1 MSVEQNHWSVYR
13 KMLGGWEATVPLR
26 ADAPRALLDWVVEII
41 DAGFRTEVA
50 RFRKEDGTYW
60 QRDELV
66 RWLERGLAE
75 RQVVDAFAFARR
87 FDRVGS
93 KIAYADERGITEGL
107 IDDVGGLL
115 RRLRGP
121 EIGEQTYASRT
132 CAPLWIGGHAINFDP
147 AWTGPMSAAHL
158 PSTSVK
164 IVFECDI
171 WLPWVPGYFD
181 PSDRENF
188 YDNRPLAE
196 RHTPRLNEFLAAV
209 RAASASRGGGWEV
222 VRLSERP
229 WLPRMLVDDGID
241 LAATAPLMTEE
252 R

>member
-1 MSVEQNHWSVYR
+1 VSVEQNHWSVYR
-13 KMLGGWEATVPLR
+13 RVLGGWRASVPLR
-26 ADAPRALLDWVVEII
+26 ADAPRALFDWVAEVI
-41 DAGFRTEVA
+41 DAGYRTEIA
-50 RFRKEDGTYW
+50 HFRKEDGSCW
-60 QRDELV
+60 QHDELMAS
-66 RWLERGLAE
+66 LERGLAE

-87 FDRVGS
+87 SDRVAS
-93 KIAYADERGITEGL
+93 KLAYVDERGITDGL
-107 IDDVGGLL
+107 VDDVGALL

-121 EIGEQTYASRT
+121 EIGEQTYASRI
-132 CAPLWIGGHAINFDP
+132 CGPLWIGGHAINFDP

-164 IVFECDI
+164 IAFECDI
-171 WLPWVPGYFD
+171 WLPWVPGRFD
-181 PSDRENF
+181 PADRETF

-222 VRLSERP
+222 GRLSERP

-241 LAATAPLMTEE
+241 LTAAPPLMKEE